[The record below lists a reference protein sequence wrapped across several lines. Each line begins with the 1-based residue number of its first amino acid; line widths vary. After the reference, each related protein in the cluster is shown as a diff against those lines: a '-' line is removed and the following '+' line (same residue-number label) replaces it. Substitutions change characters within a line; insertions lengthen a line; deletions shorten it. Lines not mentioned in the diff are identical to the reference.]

1 MAGST
6 RVCGAAS
13 RDRTGTGD
21 FDHRAAHPGAQGAWA
36 IPGSIA
42 EEDVMTQDKDI
53 SPTQLEAL
61 ISPKRGDAHLKDGL
75 SATEHHS
82 EPRKVLLPPTLV

>member
-1 MAGST
+1 
-6 RVCGAAS
+6 
-13 RDRTGTGD
+13 
-21 FDHRAAHPGAQGAWA
+21 
-36 IPGSIA
+36 
-42 EEDVMTQDKDI
+42 MTQDKDI